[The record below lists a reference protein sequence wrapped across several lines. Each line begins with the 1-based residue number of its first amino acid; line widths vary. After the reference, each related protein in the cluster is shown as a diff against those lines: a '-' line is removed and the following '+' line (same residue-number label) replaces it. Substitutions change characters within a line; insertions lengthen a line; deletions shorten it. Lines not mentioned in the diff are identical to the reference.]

1 MDSLLFGFFNSLCCS
16 LFVCFFCGEV
26 EVLYFLKLE
35 LVILSSSLS
44 SFLMAQLGKE
54 VVLTFY
60 CCFIASSTNVKF
72 SFICCMVLF

>member
-1 MDSLLFGFFNSLCCS
+1 
-16 LFVCFFCGEV
+16 
-26 EVLYFLKLE
+26 VLYFLKLK

-72 SFICCMVLF
+72 SLSVAGYYFNGPICEKSKC